1 MYCINTSYRQYPY
14 SGGVLLVLVP
24 VESVLHAVLGEED
37 GHRLLVQ
44 PLVVLPLLL
53 AEGCHLLP
61 HIAPGAALLRGA
73 LTLKPEKNLLKKS
86 LHKKISLTLA
96 GSPGAAGAGGKQSSS
111 AFPDLSIHWLRSGD
125 CPLHSSPG
133 TNPSPQLCPRPDQRI
148 RVFW

>member
-1 MYCINTSYRQYPY
+1 MYCISTSYRQYPY

-73 LTLKPEKNLLKKS
+73 LTLEPEKVPLENKLDKKVT
-86 LHKKISLTLA
+86 LT
-96 GSPGAAGAGGKQSSS
+96 
-111 AFPDLSIHWLRSGD
+111 
-125 CPLHSSPG
+125 
-133 TNPSPQLCPRPDQRI
+133 
-148 RVFW
+148 